1 VIVDTH
7 THVIARDEA
16 RYPLRPSGVG
26 SAWYR
31 DAPCTADE
39 LAELNDDSGVGAA
52 VLVQGFGAYGYDN
65 SYALDAA
72 DANPGRY
79 VSVAIVDA
87 EDPASPGVVRELAH
101 LHPRFTGIRLFS
113 IGALEHA
120 QPTWLDDPS
129 TFALWEVCGELR
141 LRVVVACLPEHLPRL
156 RHALARFPEQPVV
169 LDHGG
174 FPELG
179 SGPPYPGAD
188 ELLSIADDHPN
199 LHCKVTSHL
208 LEAAEAHG
216 EPGDLVDRLVSA
228 FGASRLL
235 WGSDWP
241 QTHDRPYAQLVALA
255 HRACSGLTAVERA
268 AVLAGT
274 ALALWPE
281 LAP

>member
-7 THVIARDEA
+7 THVVARDET
-16 RYPLRPSGVG
+16 RYPLRPSRVG

-31 DAPCTADE
+31 DSPCTAEE
-39 LAELNDDSGVGAA
+39 LAELGDDAGVDAA
-52 VLVQGFGAYGYDN
+52 VLVQAFGAYGYDN
-65 SYALDAA
+65 SYVLDAA
-72 DANPGRY
+72 DATTRRF

-87 EDPASPGVVRELAH
+87 EDPESPAVVRDLAQR
-101 LHPRFTGIRLFS
+101 HPSFTGIRLFS
-113 IGALEHA
+113 IGPLEDP
-120 QPTWLDDPS
+120 QPAWLDEPS

-156 RHALARFPEQPVV
+156 RRTLARFPEQSVV

-174 FPELG
+174 FPDLA

-188 ELLSIADDHPN
+188 ELLRVASDHPN

-216 EPGDLVDRLVSA
+216 AAGDLVDRLVSA
-228 FGASRLL
+228 FGAGRLL

-241 QTHDRPYAQLVALA
+241 QSHDRPYAQLVALA
-255 HRACSGLTAVERA
+255 HRACAGLTAVERA
-268 AVLAGT
+268 AVLGGN
-274 ALALWPE
+274 ALTLWPE